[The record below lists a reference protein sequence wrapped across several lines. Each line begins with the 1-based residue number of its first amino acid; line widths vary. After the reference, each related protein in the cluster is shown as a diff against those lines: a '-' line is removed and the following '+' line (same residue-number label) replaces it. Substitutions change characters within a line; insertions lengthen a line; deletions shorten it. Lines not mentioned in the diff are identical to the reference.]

1 MLDGGLRRD
10 LVRTYMRGRWN
21 VASIE
26 NSTRQEVWAPFG
38 AIEEAWSRWDWKC
51 DLG

>member
-10 LVRTYMRGRWN
+10 MVRTYMHGGWN

-26 NSTRQEVWAPFG
+26 NSTRREVWAPLG
-38 AIEEAWSRWDWKC
+38 AIGEAWSIWDWKG